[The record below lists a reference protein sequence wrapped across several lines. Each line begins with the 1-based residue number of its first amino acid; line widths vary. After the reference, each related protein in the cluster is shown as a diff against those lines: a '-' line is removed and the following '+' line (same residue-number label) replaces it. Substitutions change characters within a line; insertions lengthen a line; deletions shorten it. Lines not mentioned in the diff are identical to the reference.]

1 MNIKVQD
8 EDIISNDLIGDGVLN
23 LSHAFSVPG
32 TAHTEIIN
40 LAKLGKTTGTVRFT
54 VEYRPQ
60 TGANTGL

>member
-23 LSHAFSVPG
+23 LSHAF
-32 TAHTEIIN
+32 TEIIN

-60 TGANTGL
+60 TGANTGW